1 MFTLLSRYCHLV
13 VQKNYECEMA
23 AVSIRCC
30 TSEEFVDYDVKSFSE
45 NNFRRRTRKNVQGMT
60 CDIKV
65 FYLGY

>member
-1 MFTLLSRYCHLV
+1 V
-13 VQKNYECEMA
+13 VQKKYACEMA

-30 TSEEFVDYDVKSFSE
+30 TSEEFVEDYDVKSFSE
-45 NNFRRRTRKNVQGMT
+45 KNFRRRTRKNIQGMT